1 MIKICKYCG
10 KEFNTDNERQL
21 YCSVD
26 CRDKSSVKR
35 HTELVQSKAVQNP
48 IQGKSLYQWCISGGE
63 YGNTLI
69 KEFSDK
75 NKVSMRSLAAGTR
88 QKVIWKCSKCGY
100 EWNAVVLSRTRSR
113 SGCPSCAGK
122 VIENNNLYTWCLANG
137 ERGQRLLKEYSDKNV
152 KHITKIAPGSHFKAI
167 WHCSVCGYEW
177 KAVVRNRINN
187 RDCPSCAGKIIE
199 TNNLL
204 DWCLHNGARGA
215 KILREYSDK
224 NDITPDK
231 IAHANGSKKVWWKC
245 SNCGHEWKTVVSSRV
260 TANTDCP
267 KCNRAATSYGEQ
279 CIYYVLNRELKNYTV
294 LNRSKINGF
303 EIDILVP
310 ELKFGIEYSGS
321 LYHKDKVDKDKRKY
335 EALTKAGYNIIVI
348 VEYYRNED
356 YSQIRCD
363 FAYERKRI
371 LNPEVALEF
380 VKDYLKNRYNLDIEI
395 HMSNDEK
402 ELCKNKAV
410 KLVFDFDEILVLK
423 ALGKSTYGIGDILGC
438 SGSLIADKL
447 YKDKDRDEV
456 CQKISDI
463 QGIIS
468 SLRLGYS
475 PEEIASNSVEADTS
489 IFEFDIDDK
498 TYDLDFVLKIKSLLE
513 KYEAI

>member
-1 MIKICKYCG
+1 M
-10 KEFNTDNERQL
+10 
-21 YCSVD
+21 
-26 CRDKSSVKR
+26 
-35 HTELVQSKAVQNP
+35 
-48 IQGKSLYQWCISGGE
+48 
-63 YGNTLI
+63 
-69 KEFSDK
+69 
-75 NKVSMRSLAAGTR
+75 
-88 QKVIWKCSKCGY
+88 
-100 EWNAVVLSRTRSR
+100 
-113 SGCPSCAGK
+113 
-122 VIENNNLYTWCLANG
+122 
-137 ERGQRLLKEYSDKNV
+137 
-152 KHITKIAPGSHFKAI
+152 
-167 WHCSVCGYEW
+167 
-177 KAVVRNRINN
+177 
-187 RDCPSCAGKIIE
+187 
-199 TNNLL
+199 
-204 DWCLHNGARGA
+204 HNGDRGA

-245 SNCGHEWKTVVSSRV
+245 SNCGHEWKTIVSSRV

-279 CIYYVLNRELKNYTV
+279 CIYYVLNRELKEYTV

-380 VKDYLKNRYNLDIEI
+380 VKDYLKNRYSLGIEI

-402 ELCKNKAV
+402 EHCKNKAV

-423 ALGKSTYGIGDILGC
+423 ALGKSTYSIGDILGC

-447 YKDKDRDEV
+447 YKDKDKDEV
-456 CQKISDI
+456 YQKISDI
-463 QGIIS
+463 PVIIS
-468 SLRLGYS
+468 SLRLGYT
-475 PEEIASNSVEADTS
+475 PEEIASKSVEADTS
-489 IFEFDIDDK
+489 LFEFDVDDK